1 MNRNRKWKKAVAST
15 TAVMLSACMVGMPVL
30 TADSAAPEKEETVY
44 VNMDASG
51 NVEKIT
57 VSDWL
62 KNNSQSAEL
71 SDSSSLSDIKNVKG
85 DETFTQDGEK
95 LTWQADGSDIYYQV

>member
-30 TADSAAPEKEETVY
+30 TADSAAPAKEETVS

-51 NVEKIT
+51 NVRE
-57 VSDWL
+57 DH
-62 KNNSQSAEL
+62 SQ
-71 SDSSSLSDIKNVKG
+71 
-85 DETFTQDGEK
+85 
-95 LTWQADGSDIYYQV
+95 